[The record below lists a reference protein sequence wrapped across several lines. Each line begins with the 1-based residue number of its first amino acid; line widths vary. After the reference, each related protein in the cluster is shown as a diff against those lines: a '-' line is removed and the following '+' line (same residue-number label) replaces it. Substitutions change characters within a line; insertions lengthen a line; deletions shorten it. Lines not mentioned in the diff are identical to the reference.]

1 MDEMPIPDR
10 DAQIASQTLIR
21 QLHGAIKKQGGWIG
35 FDRFMRSA
43 LYDPSSGYYTV
54 GAGSARFGA
63 DGDFVTA
70 PELSPLFGGCI
81 AAVCAY
87 WMERVDP
94 VITEFGAG
102 TGQLA
107 AQILNSLHREGR
119 LPERYQIIDLSG
131 SLRAQQKNT
140 LDALAPGLGD
150 RVQWLDEFPSDMTG
164 VVLANEVLDA
174 MPVRLF
180 ELNDGHIFEKGLS
193 SAENSD
199 GFAWQSRR
207 ADRSFSQAVQ
217 QSLARAGWGGSD
229 PENLDFGAWPHGY
242 TSEIGQEADAWVR
255 SVGQRLRDGVL
266 LALDYGFPAAEY
278 FHPQRSRGTLACH
291 YRHRVHHDPLVYPG
305 LQDITTHVDFT
316 AISEAA
322 DSIGLDLVGYTSQ
335 ANFLLNAGLLEL
347 LSKFPVE
354 QTADYARQSQ
364 AVQTLVSEAEMGELF
379 KVIAFVRGDAD
390 AGPGFIRR
398 DRSASLLTGTDDCN

>member
-1 MDEMPIPDR
+1 MDELPIPDR
-10 DAQIASQTLIR
+10 DAQIVSQTLTR
-21 QLHGAIKKQGGWIG
+21 QLRAAIEKQGGWIG
-35 FDRFMRSA
+35 FDWFMRSA
-43 LYDPSSGYYTV
+43 LYEPSLGYYTV

-81 AAVCAY
+81 ANVCAY

-107 AQILNSLHREGR
+107 AQILNSLDRDGR
-119 LPERYQIIDLSG
+119 LPERYQIIELSG
-131 SLRAQQKNT
+131 SLRAQQKST
-140 LDALAPGLGD
+140 LETLAPGLGD
-150 RVQWLDEFPSDMTG
+150 RVQWLDELPDDMTG
-164 VVLANEVLDA
+164 VVVANEVLDA

-180 ELNDGHIFEKGLS
+180 ELNDGRVFEKGLIS
-193 SAENSD
+193 GGDASA
-199 GFAWQSRR
+199 FAWQNRS
-207 ADRSFSQAVQ
+207 ADRAFSRAV
-217 QSLARAGWGGSD
+217 
-229 PENLDFGAWPHGY
+229 
-242 TSEIGQEADAWVR
+242 IGQ
-255 SVGQRLRDGVL
+255 SLRDGVL
-266 LALDYGFPAAEY
+266 LTLDYGFPAAEY
-278 FHPQRSRGTLACH
+278 FHPQRSSGTLACH
-291 YRHRVHHDPLVYPG
+291 YRHRVNHDPLFYPG
-305 LQDITTHVDFT
+305 LQDITAHVDFT

-322 DSIGLDLVGYTSQ
+322 DAIALDLVGYTSQ
-335 ANFLLNAGLLEL
+335 ANFLLNAGLLES

-364 AVQTLVSEAEMGELF
+364 AVQKLVSEAEMGELF

-398 DRSASLLTGTDDCN
+398 DRSASLLAGTQ